1 MKNPPLLKLKT
12 LTFIFLSLS
21 LAINLSACSHES
33 NNTNSP
39 AESFIKD
46 SASSDTKVETL
57 KTLSSEI
64 AAVEQQNRDLVS
76 QNKVLIDQDK
86 NTLAQFKKDMLAK
99 VDDEISQAKIQFQ
112 QMNTK
117 ADEEKNITGEENKK
131 SEDTQNTLNNSL
143 SELQNN
149 KSLKLNENNSENA
162 NSQLTW
168 IPDLQKTSSSTCAQ
182 NNFQEGSTHSL
193 AALINPAIN
202 EEQKNGSQRPDC
214 QYNDNSLSNANLSK
228 KASGSDILSSLKN
241 NNDTFLNAETIP
253 FYTIPV
259 NATLTGAIA
268 MQPLIGRV
276 PIDGKVPDPYTFKA
290 IIGAKN
296 LAANGVDIPSNIQGI
311 VVSGIAEGDML
322 GECARGEITSMTFV
336 FQDGRI
342 STTQAKDNQF
352 LGTIAAANG
361 NPCIAGS
368 FHSDAALFLGASAG
382 LSGIQAYGNA
392 LSQSQLSN
400 VSSSQTGSTIS
411 SLIGSADKYAFG
423 QGFSASSQAAQKWWN
438 QRVQNSFDFVYV
450 PNVDLKTGK
459 KLALNI
465 NITQEI
471 PIDYDPKARKLF
483 YGHDKLSDV
492 ADRLD

>member
-1 MKNPPLLKLKT
+1 MKNFPLSKFNT
-12 LTFIFLSLS
+12 LTLIFLSMI
-21 LAINLSACSHES
+21 AGINISACSHKS
-33 NNTNSP
+33 TNTP
-39 AESFIKD
+39 TASFIKD
-46 SASSDTKVETL
+46 SASSDTPVETL

-76 QNKVLIDQDK
+76 QNRMLIEQDK
-86 NTLAQFKKDMLAK
+86 NTLGEFKKDMLAK
-99 VDDEISQAKIQFQ
+99 VDDEINQAKAQFQ
-112 QMNTK
+112 QMNTNTDK
-117 ADEEKNITGEENKK
+117 EKNTNSEENKNSVEVK
-131 SEDTQNTLNNSL
+131 NTLNNSL

-149 KSLKLNENNSENA
+149 KSLKLNENNSEDA

-168 IPDLQKTSSSTCAQ
+168 VPDLQKTSSSTCSQ
-182 NNFQEGSTHSL
+182 NRFQEGGSHSL

-202 EEQKNGSQRPDC
+202 EEHKNGSHHSGC
-214 QYNDNSLSNANLSK
+214 QYSDNTFPNSNISENT
-228 KASGSDILSSLKN
+228 SGADILNPLKN
-241 NNDTFLNAETIP
+241 NSEALLNARTIP

-450 PNVDLKTGK
+450 PNVDLRTGK

-483 YGHDKLSDV
+483 YANDKLSDV
-492 ADRLD
+492 ADKLD